1 MRALVTTCLWSS
13 CSAAAALSA
22 FTTARGE
29 LPGRVVSASPV
40 EPSSLFERLNW
51 PRLKAPEAAQLT
63 PVVRLPGF
71 LSEDDMEQIHALAS
85 AVRASS
91 GDDCLSTATKGAQ
104 LAEGAWQTIFL
115 NKRLPQLLPALWS
128 RTLQA
133 MSNADAEHFHVLDTA
148 RRTLN
153 LRSAEYHEIAPT
165 GSLPHPKHLDYG
177 SLITVDFMLSGTDE
191 FEGGAFSTLEAD
203 GQPAMRESTW
213 PLLSSPSPPL
223 PFTRPPGVWTPSRLD
238 SVTSDTLFLG
248 RVCALAQAIS
258 SLTPLSAATPSSSSL
273 TSTTASLPSPPADAT
288 SSSRS
293 SGRGW
298 REHARRYEIAIS
310 RSLWPTMREPIHPE
324 RSWARFA
331 RISHAQRCSD
341 PFGPCYC
348 KYAPRQCALVD
359 GGERSAYEPPWVRV
373 RREDTADSPHFVR
386 SQPR

>member
-1 MRALVTTCLWSS
+1 MRAALVTSCLWSS

-29 LPGRVVSASPV
+29 VSGRVVPASSPV

-51 PRLKAPEAAQLT
+51 PRLTAPEAAQLT

-177 SLITVDFMLSGTDE
+177 SLITVDFMLSGSDE
-191 FEGGAFSTLEAD
+191 FEGGVFSTLEAD
-203 GQPAMRESTW
+203 GNLQPHTFERGDA
-213 PLLSSPSPPL
+213 L
-223 PFTRPPGVWTPSRLD
+223 
-238 SVTSDTLFLG
+238 LFLSHKYHCVSPVTAG
-248 RVCALAQAIS
+248 RRNVLVAELWE
-258 SLTPLSAATPSSSSL
+258 
-273 TSTTASLPSPPADAT
+273 
-288 SSSRS
+288 
-293 SGRGW
+293 GV
-298 REHARRYEIAIS
+298 ARTC
-310 RSLWPTMREPIHPE
+310 P
-324 RSWARFA
+324 
-331 RISHAQRCSD
+331 QRCSD

-348 KYAPRQCALVD
+348 KYEPRQCALID